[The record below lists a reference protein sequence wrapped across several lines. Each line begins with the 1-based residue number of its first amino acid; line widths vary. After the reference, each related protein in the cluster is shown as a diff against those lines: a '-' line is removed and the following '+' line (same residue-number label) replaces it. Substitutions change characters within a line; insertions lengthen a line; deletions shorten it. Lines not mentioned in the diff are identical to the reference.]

1 MPTAGAWTGKA
12 SDRVTELSYGCLNR
26 RFTSARKNYAI
37 AVRSAGFRDRGAA
50 FGAPSRPLLLLP
62 WIGPVAID
70 ARRQLILHLPNALVD
85 ELAREVDVGAVLKT
99 AVIWRRP

>member
-50 FGAPSRPLLLLP
+50 FGAPDAFAPSLASTVDRLRCD
-62 WIGPVAID
+62 VD
-70 ARRQLILHLPNALVD
+70 ARRQLILHLPNASL
-85 ELAREVDVGAVLKT
+85 T
-99 AVIWRRP
+99 S